1 MDYRIIID
9 SCGDLT
15 PEMKADP
22 HIVSVPL
29 TLRVGDTEI
38 IDDESFDQ
46 KDFLARVAAC
56 EECPKSAC
64 PSPDSYLHACGDADR
79 AYIVTLSSELSGSY
93 NSALLAARM
102 FEDEHPGSRC
112 HVFNSRSASV
122 GQTLI
127 GLNIREL
134 ETMGATFDEVVAGT
148 EAYIEQQHTYFVL
161 DNLDTLRKNGRLS
174 RIKAFMASALK
185 IKPVMGSTPEGA
197 IAQLDQTR
205 GANKALKLMC
215 TIAAKNVRPGSVRR
229 AAVAHCNCEER
240 GLLVAE
246 EMKRLLLIP
255 EILVVPAAGVTS
267 MYAND
272 GGVVLVV

>member
-1 MDYRIIID
+1 MEYRIIID

-15 PEMKADP
+15 PDMKADP
-22 HIVSVPL
+22 HIASVPL
-29 TLRVGDTEI
+29 TLRVGATEI

-272 GGVVLVV
+272 GGVIVAV

>member
-1 MDYRIIID
+1 MEYRIIID

-15 PEMKADP
+15 PDMKADP

-29 TLRVGDTEI
+29 TLRVGTTEI

-134 ETMGATFDEVVAGT
+134 ETMGATFDEVVAET

>member
-1 MDYRIIID
+1 MEYRIIID

-15 PEMKADP
+15 PDMKVDP

-29 TLRVGDTEI
+29 TLRVGATEI

>member
-1 MDYRIIID
+1 MEYRIIID

-15 PEMKADP
+15 PDMKADP

-29 TLRVGDTEI
+29 TLRVGTTEI

>member
-1 MDYRIIID
+1 MEYRIIID

-15 PEMKADP
+15 PDMKADP
-22 HIVSVPL
+22 HIASVPL
-29 TLRVGDTEI
+29 TLRVGATEI

-148 EAYIEQQHTYFVL
+148 DAYIEQQHTYFVL

>member
-15 PEMKADP
+15 PDMKADP

>member
-1 MDYRIIID
+1 MEYRIIID

-15 PEMKADP
+15 PDMKADP

-29 TLRVGDTEI
+29 TLRVGVTEI

>member
-15 PEMKADP
+15 PDMKADP

-112 HVFNSRSASV
+112 QVFNSRSASV

>member
-1 MDYRIIID
+1 MEYRIIID

-15 PEMKADP
+15 PDMKADP

-272 GGVVLVV
+272 GGVVMVV

>member
-15 PEMKADP
+15 PDMKADP

-102 FEDEHPGSRC
+102 FEDEHPGSKC

>member
-1 MDYRIIID
+1 MEYRIIID

-15 PEMKADP
+15 PDMKADP

-102 FEDEHPGSRC
+102 FEDEHPGSKC

>member
-15 PEMKADP
+15 PDMKADS

-215 TIAAKNVRPGSVRR
+215 MIAAKNVRPGSVRR

-272 GGVVLVV
+272 GGVVMVV

>member
-15 PEMKADP
+15 QEMKEDP

-29 TLRVGDTEI
+29 TLRVGEVEI
-38 IDDESFDQ
+38 IDDETFDQ

-64 PSPDSYLHACGDADR
+64 PSPDHFLRACGDADR
-79 AYIVTLSSELSGSY
+79 VYIVTLSSELSGSC

-102 FEDEHPGSRC
+102 FEDEHPGHRC
-112 HVFNSRSASV
+112 YVFNSRSASV

-127 GLNIREL
+127 GLQIRDL
-134 ETMGATFDEVVAGT
+134 ENMGASFDEVVAGT
-148 EAYIEQQHTYFVL
+148 EAYIEKQHTFFVL

-215 TIAAKNVRPGSVRR
+215 TIAAKDVRLGSVRR

-246 EMKRLLLIP
+246 EVKRLLLIP
-255 EILVVPAAGVTS
+255 EVIVVPAAGVTS